1 MPIIPS
7 VFAGTP
13 WGRPLVVAAAF
24 ASKPFAQILANPA
37 AGACVARYGPRRPL
51 LLGSAVLVAS
61 SGMFAL
67 SLLGMKTGMAVGSV
81 FWCCVG
87 ARAVQGVASALVG
100 SAGMTLVVETHAA
113 EHRGAAVGMASAGIA
128 LGALLGPPLGGLLGA
143 QFPWLP
149 FAVLSALLIFN
160 ILFQLFAS
168 GIPDADVQRRQ
179 GGVRGNSKADRSSS
193 PESDQGGYFYAVSTE
208 DVKSQTTSKTRV
220 RQQGG
225 NRGSEGSISNVTQAR
240 VICCETC
247 EF

>member
-1 MPIIPS
+1 VLVGIAFLCDFLLLTVVVPIIPS

-87 ARAVQGVASALVG
+87 ARPSKEL
-100 SAGMTLVVETHAA
+100 LLPWWAA
-113 EHRGAAVGMASAGIA
+113 QV
-128 LGALLGPPLGGLLGA
+128 
-143 QFPWLP
+143 
-149 FAVLSALLIFN
+149 
-160 ILFQLFAS
+160 
-168 GIPDADVQRRQ
+168 
-179 GGVRGNSKADRSSS
+179 
-193 PESDQGGYFYAVSTE
+193 
-208 DVKSQTTSKTRV
+208 
-220 RQQGG
+220 
-225 NRGSEGSISNVTQAR
+225 
-240 VICCETC
+240 
-247 EF
+247 